1 MPRKRANDANTN
13 EDTDSPSTTPK
24 IAKTKSDSLIARQPW
39 SSTEERKFLESMD
52 KIMKAHLWNEIKQDA
67 ELRKRGANG
76 SRSHWD
82 AMVRGSLE
90 EDVTML
96 TRVVQEAQEVGEEAR
111 EGKWVLK
118 VHANKVC
125 GVYCLRD
132 CLWELER
139 GVVCTICTSSS
150 LLLIHLYITLHLI
163 DRNNGCEQIS
173 SDLVPEESIEELGIR
188 ITCDLPP

>member
-1 MPRKRANDANTN
+1 MPSKRANDA
-13 EDTDSPSTTPK
+13 STTESLSAPSRTPK
-24 IAKTKSDSLIARQPW
+24 KAKTKSDSLVARQPW
-39 SSTEERKFLESMD
+39 STTEERKFLEAMD

-96 TRVVQEAQEVGEEAR
+96 TRVVQEAQQVGRR
-111 EGKWVLK
+111 EWALK

-125 GVYCLRD
+125 GVYSLRACL
-132 CLWELER
+132 
-139 GVVCTICTSSS
+139 
-150 LLLIHLYITLHLI
+150 
-163 DRNNGCEQIS
+163 
-173 SDLVPEESIEELGIR
+173 
-188 ITCDLPP
+188 